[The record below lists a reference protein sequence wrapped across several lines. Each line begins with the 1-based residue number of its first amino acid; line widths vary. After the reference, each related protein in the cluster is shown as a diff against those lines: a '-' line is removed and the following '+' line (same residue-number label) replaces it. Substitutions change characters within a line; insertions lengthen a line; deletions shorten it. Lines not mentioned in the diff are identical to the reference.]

1 MKAIILAAGRGS
13 RLKSITDDRPKC
25 LVEVRGRRLLDIQI
39 DALRGAGIADIA
51 IVTGYRRE
59 MLARAAATEFHNPDW
74 ARTNMVASLACAAEW
89 LEREACV
96 VSYSDIFYPA
106 AAAKLLV
113 DGAADLAITY
123 DPDWRAQWEA
133 RFGDPLL
140 DAETFRLDA
149 AGNVA
154 EIGKKPTRIDEIE
167 GQYMGLLR
175 FTPAGWA
182 EIARLRDG
190 LPPETRD
197 RIDMTSTLQRVVEAG
212 RVKLS
217 AVPFRGEWGEVD
229 TELDLRLFNATRSRT
244 QPS

>member
-1 MKAIILAAGRGS
+1 MKGIILAAGRGS

-25 LVEVRGRRLLDIQI
+25 LVEVGGRRLLDIQI
-39 DALRGAGIADIA
+39 DALRGAGIRDIA

-59 MLARAAATEFHNPDW
+59 MLARGDAIEFHNREW

-89 LEREACV
+89 LERDACV

-106 AAAKLLV
+106 AAVDLLS
-113 DGAADLAITY
+113 GARAELAITY

-133 RFGDPLL
+133 RFGDPLR

-149 AGNVA
+149 SGNVA
-154 EIGKKPTRIDEIE
+154 EIGRTPTCVEEIE

-182 EIARLRDG
+182 EVARLRAG

-197 RIDMTSTLQRVVEAG
+197 RIDMTSTLQRLVEAG
-212 RVKLS
+212 RVKLA
-217 AVPFRGEWGEVD
+217 AVPFRGEWGEID

-244 QPS
+244 SFS

>member
-13 RLKSITDDRPKC
+13 RLKSMTDDRPKC
-25 LVEVRGRRLLDIQI
+25 LVEVQGRRLLDIQI
-39 DALRGAGIADIA
+39 AALSDAGIAEIA

-59 MLARAAATEFHNPDW
+59 MLALPDVKEFHNPDW

-89 LEREACV
+89 LEQDVCI

-106 AAAKLLV
+106 AAPKLLV
-113 DGAADLAITY
+113 DHTADLAITY
-123 DPDWRAQWEA
+123 DPDWRKQWEA

-149 AGNVA
+149 TGNVA
-154 EIGKKPTRIDEIE
+154 EIGRKPQRVEEIE

-175 FTPAGWA
+175 FAPAGWA
-182 EIARLRDG
+182 EIARLRAT

-197 RIDMTSTLQRVVEAG
+197 KIDMTSTLQRIVEAG
-212 RVKLS
+212 RVNLA
-217 AVPFRGEWGEVD
+217 AVPFRGEWGEID
-229 TELDLRLFNATRSRT
+229 TELDLRVFNALNK
-244 QPS
+244 

>member
-25 LVEVRGRRLLDIQI
+25 LVEVRGRRLLDVQI
-39 DALRGAGIADIA
+39 AALRDTGIAEIA

-59 MLARAAATEFHNPDW
+59 MLELPDVKEFHNPDW

-89 LEREACV
+89 LEQDVCI

-106 AAAKLLV
+106 AAPRLLV
-113 DGAADLAITY
+113 GHTADLAITY

-149 AGNVA
+149 SGNVA
-154 EIGKKPTRIDEIE
+154 EIGRKPQRVEEIE

-175 FTPAGWA
+175 FAPTGWA
-182 EIARLRDG
+182 EIARLRAT

-197 RIDMTSTLQRVVEAG
+197 KIDMTSTLQRIVEAG
-212 RVKLS
+212 RVSLT
-217 AVPFRGEWGEVD
+217 AVPFRGEWGEID
-229 TELDLRLFNATRSRT
+229 TELDLRVFNALNK
-244 QPS
+244 

>member
-13 RLKSITDDRPKC
+13 RLKSMTDDRPKC
-25 LVEVRGRRLLDIQI
+25 LVEIRGRRLLDIQI
-39 DALRGAGIADIA
+39 AALRETGIAEIA
-51 IVTGYRRE
+51 VVTGYRRE
-59 MLARAAATEFHNPDW
+59 MLTQPGVKEFHNADW
-74 ARTNMVASLACAAEW
+74 ARTNMVSSLACAAEW
-89 LEREACV
+89 LESDACV

-106 AAAKLLV
+106 AAPKLLIDRV
-113 DGAADLAITY
+113 ADMAITY

-140 DAETFRLDA
+140 DAETFRLDG
-149 AGNVA
+149 AGFVA
-154 EIGKKPTRIDEIE
+154 EIGRKPRHIEEIE

-175 FTPAGWA
+175 FAPAGWA
-182 EIARLRDG
+182 EIARLRDT

-217 AVPFRGEWGEVD
+217 AVPFRGEWGEID
-229 TELDLRLFNATRSRT
+229 TELDLRVFNARAGKTGL
-244 QPS
+244 